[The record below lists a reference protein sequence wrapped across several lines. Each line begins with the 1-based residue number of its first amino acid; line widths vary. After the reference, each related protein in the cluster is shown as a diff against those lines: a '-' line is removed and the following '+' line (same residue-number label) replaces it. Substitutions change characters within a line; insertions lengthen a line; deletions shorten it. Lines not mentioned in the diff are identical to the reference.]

1 MDLINFLCTHGL
13 SFQMLS
19 MYSMFLGALPM
30 VRASVY
36 CLPYFLQ
43 WLIVIGYAG
52 GSILGLVKVNNSFNS
67 NLVQI
72 TYL

>member
-1 MDLINFLCTHGL
+1 MYVTYKFLMYSWFEFSL
-13 SFQMLS
+13 
-19 MYSMFLGALPM
+19 YSMFLGALPM

-52 GSILGLVKVNNSFNS
+52 GSILGLVKVNNSFNT
-67 NLVQI
+67 NLVQL

>member
-1 MDLINFLCTHGL
+1 MYVTYKFLMYSWFEFSL
-13 SFQMLS
+13 
-19 MYSMFLGALPM
+19 YSMFLGALPM

-52 GSILGLVKVNNSFNS
+52 GSILGLVKVNNSFNT
-67 NLVQI
+67 NLVQLI
-72 TYL
+72 YL